1 MEDLNTCCCY
11 FWVGCWSDY
20 FLSSQP
26 IASACTFSTPL
37 NSSGWEMLC
46 REQKIVWV
54 ETRHGSNGVLKG
66 FEVCVAT
73 NVQLSISTLST
84 IVNSDGE
91 NTYFTKM
98 EENVKINNAGT
109 NKGFRPSLQFND
121 EDCLNKFG

>member
-37 NSSGWEMLC
+37 NSS
-46 REQKIVWV
+46 
-54 ETRHGSNGVLKG
+54 GVLKG